1 MKKEER
7 QGKKKKQSISIQKHL
22 ILTLDSSYLGGIS
35 AVLQCTEMRKYHT
48 PEVQL
53 HPVVFKG
60 RKASG
65 QCY

>member
-7 QGKKKKQSISIQKHL
+7 QGKKKQSISIQKHL

-60 RKASG
+60 RKAPG

>member
-7 QGKKKKQSISIQKHL
+7 QGKKKQSISIQKHL

-35 AVLQCTEMRKYHT
+35 AVLQCTEMRKYHN

-53 HPVVFKG
+53 HPVVFRR
-60 RKASG
+60 RKATG

>member
-7 QGKKKKQSISIQKHL
+7 QGKKKQSISIQKHL